1 MKSPALSLLTYSLLT
16 LPLLSVSLA
25 STANTVNECKVNPNL
40 LSAYYNVSK
49 QTASN
54 IEVELTPTKVENNIP
69 NQEANQTAH
78 QTEKQTQLFELHR
91 YNNSIMQRDISR
103 GVHDIW
109 LLNGN
114 RLSLNRAFDQYQHV
128 IEYQPNELRYQPQ
141 WQDVFQLVAAPKLKD
156 MQLIKQK
163 NSGCQLEL
171 HYALKTK
178 QVEYQVVWLP
188 NLQLVKLFEQKN
200 TTLTHRWM
208 LTDYQTDTAT
218 ITSLFNAYA
227 SYQSTDYADVGDSE
241 SIPFLAAMINQGF
254 SATQNAQAIHNN
266 QHAH

>member
-1 MKSPALSLLTYSLLT
+1 MMKLPTLALLPLSLLTLL
-16 LPLLSVSLA
+16 LA
-25 STANTVNECKVNPNL
+25 SNANAANTANECKVNPNL
-40 LSAYYNVSK
+40 LSAYYSVSSQKTNSIDIKPAPAKVTTK
-49 QTASN
+49 QA
-54 IEVELTPTKVENNIP
+54 
-69 NQEANQTAH
+69 
-78 QTEKQTQLFELHR
+78 QLFELHR
-91 YNNSIMQRDISR
+91 YNNNVIQRDVSR

-141 WQDVFQLVAAPKLKD
+141 WQDIFQWVAIPKLND

-163 NSGCQLEL
+163 NSGCQLEQ
-171 HYALKTK
+171 HYLLKTK
-178 QVEYQVVWLP
+178 QVDYHLVWLP
-188 NLQLVKLFEQKN
+188 KLQLVKLFEQKN
-200 TTLTHRWM
+200 ATLTTQWT
-208 LTDYQTDTAT
+208 LTDYQTNTAT
-218 ITSLFNAYA
+218 ITAFFNKYA

-254 SATQNAQAIHNN
+254 SATQNAHAIQNN